1 LNMKNQE
8 HLSGDL
14 NNASTNEEF
23 THLLLTNRKRI
34 YGFILSLGHNFS
46 DADDLFQE
54 IALVMCRKFGEFDV
68 GKSFSAWAI
77 GIARHRIIKFRQKQH
92 KSKIMFSHK
101 AFEIAMN
108 RSNKMLHN
116 IEDRS
121 KALENCLS
129 KLSEIDRGL
138 IKMRYENGLKIKE
151 IAGIIARPVQGLYKV
166 FARIHTSL
174 HLCISRTM
182 SQREAV

>member
-1 LNMKNQE
+1 MENKDYS
-8 HLSGDL
+8 SGDFI
-14 NNASTNEEF
+14 NASTNEEF
-23 THLLLTNRKRI
+23 TRLLLANRKRI

-54 IALVMCRKFGEFDV
+54 IALVMCRKFGEFDAS
-68 GKSFSAWAI
+68 KSFSAWGI

-92 KSKIMFSHK
+92 KSKIMFSHE

-108 RSNKMLHN
+108 SSDRMLHS

-129 KLSEIDRGL
+129 KLSRVDRSFV
-138 IKMRYENGLKIKE
+138 KMRYEQGLKIKD
-151 IAGIIARPVQGLYKV
+151 IAELVERPVQGLYKV
-166 FARIHTSL
+166 YARIHASL
-174 HLCISRTM
+174 RQCVSRTL
-182 SQREAV
+182 SQWEAV